1 MKHYLLTFILSI
13 LSFTIQAKDYE
24 LTPIFDMSAHYDFD
38 LAIDK
43 NLVAHPVIIDI
54 NGTDATYTILGDGFK
69 PTKTFTIKNA
79 YTTYIDENYG
89 TESQEKSPT
98 NISTLDY
105 ASLYQMETPMAIQGL
120 LNDEDKWVI
129 SIYNSCSQ
137 IKEDR
142 YLFYTEDGIQ
152 LPYIDDT
159 IYCFGKWYAIKDGQ
173 IMSFRKN
180 ESSKSIEAVANAI
193 KGRVYPN
200 PARKSETVTIEL
212 AEEANDATAIKL
224 FDINGRMLQ
233 NVRIKDGDNKA
244 QVNTATL
251 HSGTYIYHVTR
262 EDNVIDQGKI
272 IIR

>member
-24 LTPIFDMSAHYDFD
+24 LTPIINLADHYYYGA
-38 LAIDK
+38 AIDK
-43 NLVAHPVIIDI
+43 NFVAHPVIIDI
-54 NGTDATYTILGDGFK
+54 NGSDVIYTILGDDFK
-69 PTKTFTIKNA
+69 SIKTFTIKNVYNSKKEDSYVYEISYPQEFNMSDRFSFYDGA
-79 YTTYIDENYG
+79 Y
-89 TESQEKSPT
+89 PF
-98 NISTLDY
+98 
-105 ASLYQMETPMAIQGL
+105 AIQGL
-120 LNDEDKWVI
+120 LDDEDEWVI
-129 SIYNSCSQ
+129 NIENRDEPDKN
-137 IKEDR
+137 I
-142 YLFYTEDGIQ
+142 LYTEKGAK
-152 LPYIDDT
+152 LPYCDRIT
-159 IYCFGKWYAIKDGQ
+159 YCFGKWYVDNFGQ

-193 KGRVYPN
+193 KGRTYPN
-200 PARKSETVTIEL
+200 PARKSEIVTIEL

-244 QVNTATL
+244 QINTAIL
-251 HSGTYIYHVTR
+251 PSGTYIYHVTT

>member
-24 LTPIFDMSAHYDFD
+24 LTPIFDMSAHYDFG

-43 NLVAHPVIIDI
+43 NFVGHPVIIDI
-54 NGTDATYTILGDGFK
+54 NGSDATYTILGDGFK
-69 PTKTFTIKNA
+69 PIKTFTVKNA
-79 YTTYIDENYG
+79 YASKNEGSYVRIEPYYITNSGLSYTYDEVH
-89 TESQEKSPT
+89 PF
-98 NISTLDY
+98 
-105 ASLYQMETPMAIQGL
+105 AIQGL
-120 LNDEDKWVI
+120 LDDEEKWVI
-129 SIYNSCSQ
+129 AIRIDYDSKIYYS
-137 IKEDR
+137 
-142 YLFYTEDGIQ
+142 EDGDK
-152 LPYIDDT
+152 LPDIGSAT
-159 IYCFGKWYAIKDGQ
+159 YCFGKWYVDNFGQ

-193 KGRVYPN
+193 KGRAYPN
-200 PARKSETVTIEL
+200 PARKSEIVTIEL
-212 AEEANDATAIKL
+212 AEEANDATAVTL